1 MHGVRPLHIQGVSML
16 TRRVW
21 LPIALALLLGGCG
34 DAVAP
39 LDHPQGPGRPSL
51 DITPWT
57 SSTWSPP
64 PAATGITELQQSPS
78 APPLETYQVTFVA
91 SRRRASTVTV
101 NYQSVDGLTP
111 GQPFLSFYIPKWSLV
126 AGAGGTPLMKGDSIT
141 ITLTIDSV
149 AFSVD
154 FQPSGVLFS
163 NNAPATL
170 TLWYENA
177 NPDLNGDGV
186 VDSTDQALLQQLTF
200 YYQIAG
206 TSTWTKHPSTNDPT
220 VPSVSGALYHFSE
233 YAVSW

>member
-1 MHGVRPLHIQGVSML
+1 MHGLRRLHIQRVNML
-16 TRRVW
+16 TRRVS

-51 DITPWT
+51 DMAPWP
-57 SSTWSPP
+57 SSTWGR
-64 PAATGITELQQSPS
+64 PAAPTGITVLKQSPS

-101 NYQSVDGLTP
+101 NYLPVDGQST
-111 GQPFLSFYIPKWSLV
+111 GQPFLSFYIPKWSLI
-126 AGAGGTPLMKGDSIT
+126 AGAGGTPLMRGDSIT

-200 YYQIAG
+200 YYQVAG